1 MLRKLKFQREADP
14 EWARL
19 VSERPGCEGL
29 FSCLQC
35 GACSGTCP
43 LSIYMDFSPRRIV
56 ALVRE
61 GFRKD
66 ALSSKTI
73 WLCASCYSCAVHCPR
88 QIHITD
94 IMYSLKREAI
104 QYQLYPVRFPV
115 PVLAQ
120 EFCKMVRQRGRSS
133 EFWLVLRMA
142 LRSNPLILL
151 GMWRTGWQL
160 MRAGRLTLRMD
171 RIRDVGSL
179 PRELAS
185 REVV

>member
-1 MLRKLKFQREADP
+1 
-14 EWARL
+14 
-19 VSERPGCEGL
+19 
-29 FSCLQC
+29 
-35 GACSGTCP
+35 
-43 LSIYMDFSPRRIV
+43 
-56 ALVRE
+56 
-61 GFRKD
+61 
-66 ALSSKTI
+66 
-73 WLCASCYSCAVHCPR
+73 
-88 QIHITD
+88 
-94 IMYSLKREAI
+94 
-104 QYQLYPVRFPV
+104 V

-160 MRAGRLTLRMD
+160 MRAGRLRLRMD